1 MIEIPDSFLD
11 VIVERLAAPLAKR
24 LAGEIQVTPHR
35 TWMRLEEAVDYTRIP
50 KGTFEKLAA
59 EGLFKAHGGKTKV
72 YHRDELDE
80 ALKGYAAPSRPGTRP
95 IPLRKAS

>member
-1 MIEIPDSFLD
+1 VIEIPDSFLD

-24 LAGEIQVTPHR
+24 LAGEIQATPLP
-35 TWMRLEEAVDYTRIP
+35 TWMRLDEAVEYTRIP

-59 EGLFKAHGGKTKV
+59 EGFFKGYGGKTKV
-72 YHRDELDE
+72 YNREELDK
-80 ALKGYAAPSRPGTRP
+80 ALKGYAATSRAATRP